1 MTEVD
6 ILCLANSWKT
16 GGRCVAGLR
25 LDDGSWLRPVSDNE
39 SGELSHKQ
47 CMMDNGHAV
56 KPLDVVRVYL
66 EKPSPRP
73 HQPEDWIIADRQW
86 RFLEHRSV
94 ADVREFLGNASEEH
108 ATGIFGNEDDRLS
121 WWLISNGSIRV
132 QSSLTLLK
140 VDTPEFRPKQ
150 KRAIFDHAGV
160 TYDLAITFED
170 VPQVGGSSS
179 KWYFTI
185 SLGEPFTTMRGGHPC
200 DDCYK
205 LIAGAIELPPK

>member
-39 SGELSHKQ
+39 SGELSHQQ
-47 CMMDNGHAV
+47 CMMDIGHAV
-56 KPLDVVRVYL
+56 RPLDVVRVYL

-86 RFLEHRSV
+86 RFLERRSV
-94 ADVREFLGNASEEH
+94 ADVRKLLKKASEERK
-108 ATGIFGNEDDRLS
+108 TGIFGNESDSLS
-121 WWLISNGSIRV
+121 WKAISGGSVRV
-132 QSSLTLLK
+132 QSSLTLVK
-140 VDTPEFRPKQ
+140 VDTPEFRWGTRRGQ
-150 KRAIFDHAGV
+150 KRAVFDHAGV
-160 TYDLAITFED
+160 TYDLAMTFKNELSI
-170 VPQVGGSSS
+170 GASSS

-185 SLGEPFTTMRGGHPC
+185 SLGEPLNGY
-200 DDCYK
+200 CYK